1 MNRNNYPI
9 NEPIFPHWSN
19 LGARLEAK
27 ADRQFEE
34 EGLRLNE
41 GRWHYYQQY
50 QSPISKD
57 WSRWKYME
65 FRYATDIDAKKRTCE
80 WCHDKLEK
88 QGWTEAE
95 IVSQVVPFRKNDI
108 VIREQV
114 SQQDFKTLHVEC
126 AREKLESLKECFDKA
141 LEDMD
146 EMIYKSHGDLT
157 NSTYDSRNN

>member
-19 LGARLEAK
+19 LGARLEAE
-27 ADRQFEE
+27 ADRQWNDEDRSS
-34 EGLRLNE
+34 GK
-41 GRWHYYQQY
+41 WYYYQQH

-57 WSRWKYME
+57 WSRWRYME
-65 FRYATDIDAKKRTCE
+65 FRYATEIDVRKRTCE
-80 WCHDKLEK
+80 WCHDKLEER
-88 QGWTEAE
+88 GLTEAE
-95 IVSQVVPFRKNDI
+95 IIPEIIPFRKNDI

-126 AREKLESLKECFDKA
+126 AREKLEFIKECFNKA

-157 NSTYDSRNN
+157 DSTYDRRNN